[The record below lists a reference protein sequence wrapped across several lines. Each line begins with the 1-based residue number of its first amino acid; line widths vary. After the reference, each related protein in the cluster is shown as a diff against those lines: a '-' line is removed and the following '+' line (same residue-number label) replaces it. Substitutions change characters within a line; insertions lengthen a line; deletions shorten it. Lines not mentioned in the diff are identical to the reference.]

1 MLSTFKRKLQDGF
14 TLVEI
19 LIVVVIVG
27 ILAAIAIPTY
37 FNYVEKAYA
46 SDANTQI
53 KTLFEEV
60 KIWKTTHAD
69 FPENIEEME
78 DEDAANISAATKKKW
93 DITWDVDINQD
104 GETLSL
110 SSSQDWCPRQVLLA
124 EYTSLELCQE
134 YTEPAADFYGLSPY
148 QISGLI
154 HEDELNF
161 STAEL
166 PTMRDHNLRFINN
179 PIDRPKILKHIQW
192 K

>member
-53 KTLFEEV
+53 KTLYEEC

-69 FPENIEEME
+69 FPDDIEMME
-78 DEDAANISAATKKKW
+78 DEDAANVSQSTKEKW
-93 DITWDVDINQD
+93 DITWSLVINQD
-104 GETLSL
+104 GEIEGFMKAESL
-110 SSSQDWCPRQVLLA
+110 PGMPGGEGETVCFDTITGKFSGYGTKD
-124 EYTSLELCQE
+124 
-134 YTEPAADFYGLSPY
+134 EPDC
-148 QISGLI
+148 
-154 HEDELNF
+154 
-161 STAEL
+161 
-166 PTMRDHNLRFINN
+166 
-179 PIDRPKILKHIQW
+179 
-192 K
+192 